1 MIIFLNHQYYRKS
14 GLLKGEKEKKIFLPI
29 IVSSILSLNDLMNSP
44 TFSFQTSNLMFN
56 LIYFDLSENLLS
68 LGSERIAK

>member
-14 GLLKGEKEKKIFLPI
+14 GLSKGEKEKNIFLPI
-29 IVSSILSLNDLMNSP
+29 IVSSILSFNDLMSSP

-56 LIYFDLSENLLS
+56 LIYFDFSENFLS